1 MRIYVGRLPA
11 DASRGDLQDRFQRL
25 LPSNVFITTVDLMSN
40 SNASDFAYVEIQSSD
55 PEAEAAAAKALV
67 NGYHNTKWKGKRLR
81 VEPALPDYMARLQA
95 EWNDAE
101 VQKQDL
107 EAARQAA
114 LRGGTST
121 STDLTLKP
129 SKRFKGSKT
138 TFDKEGN
145 AIVQVE
151 PPKHKPEVGSA
162 DDDVSSESSD
172 DIERPAAAEE
182 LSSES
187 SDEEMDPEQVPAPVA
202 KKRLEDLSSES
213 SDEEEQESAVPEPKS
228 KTKQLEL
235 SSESSDDDDGVDE
248 IATKLS
254 SPAKAATTPSPS
266 KASVA
271 PKVAP
276 SRPVLDDETSS
287 TSSDS
292 DASPAKPATSIKTE
306 IERREEANKRRL
318 AALAEKQAQAAASKA
333 KAVVV
338 AASGNK
344 KITFDSDGEEDADE
358 NAAEERAQKSKKSLF
373 GDSDDEEEDGLV
385 SFRPE
390 FAGPEG
396 KKLFEM
402 QKRFGGTLSL
412 SIRRTDGN
420 VVWLVG
426 DDRFRLDERFMDEF
440 AADDDDSG
448 DANQDVDDTIQTWRV
463 LYEADVAAQ
472 AAADKAEQ
480 LRALELLQELFP
492 DMKIDKTKWTLL
504 EDAAPDQKQLGWLA
518 SMRRYDPRDEATAKT
533 MEQQVEP
540 KDFPEEAPS
549 DEETSAKKKWVD
561 APLPPPSEERYFAA
575 TTELSTMFSRVR
587 SNSEDG
593 EAMEAALDGVGGKP
607 ATSSVF
613 SFAAMFE
620 PQQEDDKPDDK
631 DDLKEKHNQDDDDEA
646 SRAWHFTDGLFNRD
660 DDKDE
665 STDGEEDNEEHA
677 DNDDE
682 KAGGATVLKRPIQE
696 VLAFGATFHKPEW
709 TPQRET
715 EWIALRK
722 TYTVDFRRKHKQA
735 IKNRKQAKKQQ
746 HAKK

>member
-1 MRIYVGRLPA
+1 
-11 DASRGDLQDRFQRL
+11 
-25 LPSNVFITTVDLMSN
+25 MSN

-55 PEAEAAAAKALV
+55 PDAEAAAAKALV

-81 VEPALPDYMARLQA
+81 VEPALADYMARLQA

-101 VQKQDL
+101 AQKQEL

-114 LRGGTST
+114 LRGGTTT

-138 TFDKEGN
+138 TFDEEGN
-145 AIVQVE
+145 AILPVA
-151 PPKHKPEVGSA
+151 PPKHTPEVGSA

-172 DIERPAAAEE
+172 EIERPATAEE

-187 SDEEMDPEQVPAPVA
+187 SDEEMEPELVPATVA

-235 SSESSDDDDGVDE
+235 SSESSDDDDDDDIDE

-254 SPAKAATTPSPS
+254 SPAKAATTTSPS
-266 KASVA
+266 KASVS

-276 SRPVLDDETSS
+276 SRPVLDEETSS
-287 TSSDS
+287 DSSDS
-292 DASPAKPATSIKTE
+292 DASPAKPASSIKTE
-306 IERREEANKRRL
+306 MDRREEANKRRL
-318 AALAEKQAQAAASKA
+318 AALAEKQALAAAAASKA

-338 AASGNK
+338 AASANK
-344 KITFDSDGEEDADE
+344 KITFDSDGDEDADE

-373 GDSDDEEEDGLV
+373 GDSDDEDDDEEDGLV

-402 QKRFGGTLSL
+402 QKRFG
-412 SIRRTDGN
+412 
-420 VVWLVG
+420 G

-463 LYEADVAAQ
+463 LDEADVAAQ

-540 KDFPEEAPS
+540 EDFPHEAPS

-575 TTELSTMFSRVR
+575 TTELLTMFSRVR

-620 PQQEDDKPDDK
+620 PQQEDNKPDDK
-631 DDLKEKHNQDDDDEA
+631 DLKEKHHEDDDDDDA

-682 KAGGATVLKRPIQE
+682 KATAAGGAAVLKRPIQE

-735 IKNRKQAKKQQ
+735 IKNRKQAKKQ